1 MKQLIAAVLLAL
13 TATSAMAGQTC
24 RFEMDGTW
32 QFWFLQ
38 PGGTGYRH
46 CSVTFDRDGATVGGD
61 VCAFDIE
68 ILPVLNSAMQDEAYC
83 PMYSGAIA
91 MRHPEV
97 GDFSLRFAVTTNGD
111 TAVGFSQ
118 FEGYPEQPLTMVR
131 TD

>member
-1 MKQLIAAVLLAL
+1 MKQLIAAALLAL

-61 VCAFDIE
+61 VCAFGIE
-68 ILPVLNSAMQDEAYC
+68 VRPALNSVVQDETHC
-83 PMYSGAIA
+83 PMYNGAIA
-91 MRHPEV
+91 MLHPEV
-97 GDFSLRFAVTTNGD
+97 GEFSLRFSVTSNGD
-111 TAVGFSQ
+111 TAVGFMAW
-118 FEGYPEQPLTMVR
+118 EGDYEQPVTMVR